1 MDDAAVLEPLCTR
14 QFPGRSF
21 GDCGIG
27 RYAAVFFI
35 VLKLVCENVRA
46 PPRGPA
52 QNPGPTPPHPTGTAH
67 VSASTATQR
76 EAPARFTHRARME
89 KGCDG

>member
-52 QNPGPTPPHPTGTAH
+52 RAPPRGPAQNPGPTLPDLGPCYRTSHP
-67 VSASTATQR
+67 
-76 EAPARFTHRARME
+76 
-89 KGCDG
+89 